1 MLQMLHQRLSQFDL
15 QKEQTRSRVSALI
28 APSSPAAPVHHCT
41 VSWGPDPAP
50 VSRSQNI
57 KMNKKKYAPKTP
69 SEFVI
74 HKIIQNSMEGW
85 NGQWSHS
92 PDKFKLMIQVGFLP
106 EL

>member
-50 VSRSQNI
+50 VSRSQSI
-57 KMNKKKYAPKTP
+57 KINFKKYAPKTT

-74 HKIIQNSMEGW
+74 HKIINSMEGW
-85 NGQWSHS
+85 D
-92 PDKFKLMIQVGFLP
+92 DKFKLMIQVGFLP